1 MSSYSP
7 SHLRL
12 TAVDTET
19 TVRIEL
25 RGDLDY
31 DNADLL
37 LEAATAKLAAHP
49 RLRDLHLGCAELGS
63 IDSTG
68 LSILLMIRR
77 RTDAAEVSLHL
88 EDRTPALDR
97 LLRITGSLE
106 YLTALSTGAV
116 HETSGPGESRA
127 DAEEAIPARPTGP
140 DSSA

>member
-1 MSSYSP
+1 MSSFPS

-19 TVRIEL
+19 TVRIDL

-37 LEAATAKLAAHP
+37 LDAATAKLAAHP
-49 RLRDLHLGCAELGS
+49 RLSDLHLGCAGLGS

-68 LSILLMIRR
+68 LSVLLMIRR
-77 RTDAAEVSLHL
+77 RTDAAKVLLHL

-97 LLRITGSLE
+97 LLTITGSLE
-106 YLTALSTGAV
+106 YLTALPTSAARQ
-116 HETSGPGESRA
+116 TSGPGESRA
-127 DAEEAIPARPTGP
+127 DTEEAIPARPTGP